1 MFIFNKISSGGPGLF
16 FVVALWM
23 LICYALLNN
32 RHTSWLHTC
41 CLFFEQLASSIYKK
55 YKVVLKGQFP
65 NSSTGPCLFSVIY
78 PQGFTPDRKSSRPD
92 FRALLSGSVQ
102 KAGFLLGIFVVLSFS
117 NLDAA
122 TIISTG
128 TGGAWSNPAT
138 WVGRAVPVD
147 GDDVTIVS
155 GAMVIIDSD
164 VTVGTLTVSGTLQFN
179 ELTPQVLTAN
189 NIITVNGKGIFR
201 SPPSGTVKT
210 HQLIAQSSIINNGT
224 IDFSSNSNE
233 TGVEIVFTG
242 SGNAIFSSS
251 DAVLTNLRKTNGLIL
266 NKGTSAASVLSF
278 MPGNTFQVLSNG
290 DSGASGFLSIINGTF
305 NIIGSRNFSN
315 PVFST
320 DGNYTIPATGGFWL
334 GNQNATVIAM
344 NGTVTVLGELKIANG
359 TYSVGISGSNSL
371 EVLNDGQFKMSGG
384 ILNISGKFKID
395 GGTGSVS
402 GGKINLA
409 PRKNLANVEPT
420 IDISADARFEMYG
433 DPLITLAFPNSNHT
447 PSNDIQI
454 LGGSGFKSIKGGVIQ
469 LGTESTPAGSTFL
482 INANTILSQL
492 TAFNTCTIHAVNTS
506 NADVTNT
513 PVSSLPVIPFD
524 LFAPELTAPAKI
536 TIQCGETIPAAFA
549 TLQEFI
555 KAGGSATDNCT
566 LNPASFKL
574 ANQVQ
579 SNTNCPYTITR
590 TYEVKDVSGNVGKA
604 EQQIVVEGE
613 AVEPQPEV
621 IAESPVKEELKLKS
635 AMAVYTAT
643 QNGNWNDPA
652 TWGNSGPPTS
662 ADDVNTASYTVTVN
676 ADSSC
681 KNITIGAGGTL
692 NHSGTNTL
700 TVTGDWTN
708 NGTYNAGSGIVS
720 FSNTGSTI
728 NGATTFGILVINSG
742 SNVNS
747 DIIVNSDLTINDLQ
761 LINGLLK
768 INGGTTT
775 ITALN
780 QPTVNPIHN
789 TIPKSA
795 GLEVNSGG
803 KLVTQDFTINNKG
816 LIRINSGTANFGNS
830 TGNSVETNTDGA
842 FIVEGGGTVNIAG
855 RLHNSASGTVFGASY
870 TSGITISSGTVTLS
884 TKGNALSNMGSLNVT
899 SAGTFNFNGGT
910 IIFQNASTATTELD
924 LGLLNGTGTKNI
936 SGGTFQFGNGSPSG
950 ETYNIISEIPLY
962 NLKTNGNA
970 NIALGSTLI
979 LGNPLTLNG
988 ASKLFLNGNSIQIP
1002 VSATGTYTFP
1012 ITDASGTAIPVTV
1025 NLTSG
1030 SGAIAAGAYIEVKTF
1045 DTKYPDNDNVANYL
1059 NRYWT
1064 LTTSG
1069 ITSPIYTVN
1078 ATYLASD
1085 LYNTPAHL
1093 TAASYL
1099 SPTWTKIPGATIA
1112 GNVISFSS
1120 NATNLEFTA
1129 LDAPTIT
1136 ITNSKPEVL
1145 CSGSSVTLN
1154 TTTTADPAFSYLW
1167 TPATGLSATN
1177 ISNPVATPALT
1188 TTYTVTVTDG
1198 NGLTA
1203 SDNVTVTVNPKPAI
1217 NNLTVMA
1224 ICSGGA
1230 FTVTPANG
1238 ADGIVPVGTT
1248 YTWTAPTVT
1257 GITGAVAGTNA
1268 ASISGT
1274 LTNTTNAPIN
1284 VVYTVTPTSGS
1295 CAGSSFT
1302 VTVPVNP
1309 KPAIS
1314 NITLAAI
1321 CSGGAFTVTPANG
1334 ADGIVPVG
1342 TTYTWTAPT
1351 VTGITGAVAGT
1362 NAASISGTL
1371 TNTTNAPINVVY
1383 TVTPTS
1389 GSCAGSSFTVTV
1401 PVNPKPA
1408 INNITLA
1415 TICSGGTFTTTPVN
1429 GIDGIVPAG
1438 TTYSWAAPAVAGI
1451 TGAVAGT
1458 NAASISG
1465 TLTNTTNS
1473 NINVVYS
1480 VIPTSGGC
1488 SGASFSVTVT
1498 VYPLPTVTAPP
1509 DKTYCMGETTL
1520 AIPLVGV
1527 PSGVVFDISG
1537 GATIGLTNKTGVT
1550 QIPSYAATTGSA
1562 TITITPRANGCTGT
1576 PVTFNVAVNPR
1587 PNIHLS
1593 ASARTICSGESTNIT
1608 ISSATP
1614 GATFS
1619 WDVYS
1624 MTGTIT
1630 GASSGTGNLLDQTL
1644 LNNTSTSGTVV
1655 YQITAST
1662 GTCEGATI
1670 NLTVNVHPA
1679 VSAIIA
1685 GTTTVCQD
1693 DSPAPSVTFTAS
1705 GGAAPYTFTYTV
1717 NGGANQQVVANSGS
1731 TASVTAPTN
1740 VAGTFTYNLVSVAG
1754 STGCAYPQT
1763 GTATV
1768 TVNPKPV
1775 LTSTLTPPGI
1785 CSNTAFNYIPTSG
1798 VLNTTFAWRRDAV
1811 PGISNLSNTGTDNP
1825 DELLENTT
1833 NAPIPVTYVYT
1844 LQSPDGCINTQNV
1857 TVMVT
1862 PTPHLTSTTTG
1873 LSICSGTPFSYTP
1886 TSDVTGMLA
1895 TDFPW
1900 TRATVAGISNPA
1912 SSGVGNP
1919 NEVLINTTTGP
1930 VGVTYIY
1937 TLKSNDC
1944 QNPVTYSVPV
1954 VVVPAPIVTAAA
1966 TPSSIC
1972 SGSTV
1977 SLTSSSNITSTKL
1990 PILLTEPFNSAAVGA
2005 TSGPNGWITTNT
2017 NTTARWTVRQDGYNY
2032 TGTIFNSND
2041 NSRFYLANSRAA
2053 GNTNIE
2059 SRLTSP
2065 FINTTG
2071 YNSLTL
2077 SFWHYY
2083 RSGGSSDHAE
2093 IMVSTDN
2100 SNWTSVHEF
2109 TSDQGINSSSFV
2121 NYTLDLTGYVGS
2133 TSLYIQFRYQGRN
2146 DYYWAIDNVTI
2157 SGTPTVVADILW
2169 TSNKSSWTST
2179 QKDVSV
2185 SPTETTIYTAT
2196 YTDPATGCSGSAST
2210 TVNVYPTPDATIH
2223 ADYCAASPKIRL
2235 TTGAFSTYSWSPLP
2249 LGETNGKQYIDIDIA
2264 GIYTVNVTDANG
2276 CTGAAS
2282 INVSNEYVVN
2292 GSFNDGNTG
2301 FTTDYWYS
2309 NDLANPDRTVGGINY
2324 GGGEGYYGVG
2334 SDAND
2339 FHSNFWGWDH
2349 TVHNGNAPNN
2359 FLIVNGVGNTLRVW
2373 EETVTVAPNTNYYF
2387 SAWALNLNDVGS
2399 NSTYWPRLQ
2408 FFINDDNSTSTVAQL
2423 GKGIVGSSQN
2433 NPWLDKDRFYGVWN
2447 SGSNTT
2453 AKITIRQLN
2462 TEAGGND
2469 FGIDDISFG
2478 ILDPSPAEIA
2488 PSKGGDACAGES
2500 INLHANVTGG
2510 KEPILFSWTGPNG
2523 YTSND
2528 RDPVIPNATI
2538 AYSGTYTLTVSDWY
2552 GCAIA
2557 PETVDVV
2564 VYPAPT
2570 VNAGPDQLYG
2580 CSATSLFTLNGSV
2593 GGSATSGT
2601 WTTSGDGTFDDIH
2614 SMTAIYTIGTN
2625 DITAGS
2631 VTLTLTTDDPTG
2643 PCVPVSDD
2651 MIITIHRS
2659 PELTVV
2665 VANPLCAGYSDGSAT
2680 ASVTNGTAPYTYLWS
2695 DGQTTAK
2702 AIGLADGT
2710 YTVTVTD
2717 ANNCTDT
2724 KSIVVVEP
2732 TPLVV
2737 SPASFTPPT
2746 CYGGNDG
2753 TATVNAEGGTEPY
2766 VYQWDAATGNQTAKT
2781 AVGLKVGIYL
2791 FTVTDANGC
2800 NITSDF
2806 VLVTQP
2812 EPPDLFCP
2820 MDPEPVQ
2827 AAAGETTADVI
2838 LDDPIYDLDC
2848 QILSWTMSGATVV
2861 STPVPDVVPSPYTFN
2876 VGTTTVEYKA
2886 VDVANNVLTCTFD
2899 VVVTGGGADLAITKI
2914 ANPSPVNTGDQLV
2927 YTITVTNAGPSEATA
2942 VKIADVVAVLPSPEF
2957 TTDLVN
2963 GPWNPWVTPYDAGN
2977 IANGGSATI
2986 YIRGAVPVNQCDAID
3001 NTATVT
3007 SDTNDDDLSNN
3018 SATITTTVIDNQPPT
3033 FTATDHEFCVSPII
3047 QATYNG
3053 QPEPGAGII
3062 EPHPDWYEVTVA
3074 GKELDISAI
3083 SDNCCALAGMTIT
3096 WTITFN
3102 DGIHSPI
3109 SGTGQPSE
3117 YDPDGNGIPD
3127 SIFLWGMS
3135 DYTDVTHTIS
3145 YTVTDCNSIDNW
3157 TEKTQDILIKPRPE
3171 IIKMN

>member
-1 MFIFNKISSGGPGLF
+1 M
-16 FVVALWM
+16 
-23 LICYALLNN
+23 
-32 RHTSWLHTC
+32 
-41 CLFFEQLASSIYKK
+41 
-55 YKVVLKGQFP
+55 
-65 NSSTGPCLFSVIY
+65 
-78 PQGFTPDRKSSRPD
+78 
-92 FRALLSGSVQ
+92 
-102 KAGFLLGIFVVLSFS
+102 GIFVVFSFS

-138 WVGRAVPVD
+138 WVGRTVPVA

-164 VTVGTLTVSGTLQFN
+164 ITVGTLTVSGTLQFN

-189 NIITVNGKGIFR
+189 NIITVNAKGIFR
-201 SPPSGTVKT
+201 SAPSGTVKT

-224 IDFSSNSNE
+224 IDFSSNLNE
-233 TGVEIVFTG
+233 TGVEIIFTG
-242 SGNAIFSSS
+242 SGNAIFSCS
-251 DAVLTNLRKTNGLIL
+251 DAVLTNLRKTNGLML

-290 DSGASGFLSIINGTF
+290 DSGASGFLSIVNGTF

-315 PVFST
+315 PVFNT

-371 EVLNDGQFKMSGG
+371 EILNDGQFKMSGG
-384 ILNISGKFKID
+384 ILNISGKLKID
-395 GGTGSVS
+395 GGAGSVS

-409 PRKNLANVEPT
+409 PRRNLANVEPT
-420 IDISADARFEMYG
+420 IHISADARFEMYG
-433 DPLITLAFPNSNHT
+433 VPLITLAFPNSNPI

-454 LGGSGFKSIKGGVIQ
+454 LDGSGFKSIKGGTIQ
-469 LGTESTPAGSTFL
+469 LGTEATPVGSTFL

-492 TAFNTCTIHAVNTS
+492 TAFSACTIHAVNTS
-506 NADVTNT
+506 DADVTNT
-513 PVSSLPVIPFD
+513 PIGSLPVIPFD
-524 LFAPELTAPAKI
+524 LIAPELTAPAKI
-536 TIQCGETIPAAFA
+536 TIQCGETIPAAYA
-549 TLQEFI
+549 TFQEFTN
-555 KAGGSATDNCT
+555 AGGSATDNCT
-566 LNPASFKL
+566 LKPASFKL
-574 ANQVQ
+574 ISQVQ
-579 SNTNCPYTITR
+579 SKTNCPYTISR
-590 TYEVKDVSGNVGKA
+590 TYEISDVSGNVGKA

-613 AVEPQPEV
+613 SITSQPEV

-708 NGTYNAGSGIVS
+708 NGTYNAGTGIVS

-747 DIIVNSDLTINDLQ
+747 NIIVNSDLTINDLQ

-780 QPTVNPIHN
+780 EPTVNPIHN

-855 RLHNSASGTVFGASY
+855 RLHNSASGTVFGTSY

-884 TKGNALSNMGSLNVT
+884 TKGNALSNVGSLNVT

-1025 NLTSG
+1025 NLTGG
-1030 SGAIAAGAYIEVKTF
+1030 SGAIAAGAYIEIKTF

-1078 ATYLASD
+1078 ATYLSSD
-1085 LYNTPAHL
+1085 LHNTPAHL

-1120 NATNLEFTA
+1120 NVTSLEFTA

-1136 ITNSKPEVL
+1136 ITNADPEVI
-1145 CSGSSVTLN
+1145 CNNSAVTLS
-1154 TTTTADPAFSYLW
+1154 TTTTADPPALASYSW
-1167 TPATGLSATN
+1167 S
-1177 ISNPVATPALT
+1177 SNPAGFTGSTQDLTITPTIAG
-1188 TTYTVTVTDG
+1188 TYTFTITVTDG
-1198 NGLTA
+1198 NGFTA
-1203 SDNVTVTVNPKPAI
+1203 TDATTVTVNPLPVI
-1217 NNLTVMA
+1217 NNITLAA

-1248 YTWTAPTVT
+1248 YTWIAPTVT

-1295 CAGSSFT
+1295 CAGSTFT

-1309 KPAIS
+1309 KPAIN

-1334 ADGIVPVG
+1334 TDGIVPAG
-1342 TTYTWTAPT
+1342 TTYSWAAPA
-1351 VTGITGAVAGT
+1351 VAGITGTVAGT

-1371 TNTTNAPINVVY
+1371 TNTTNALINVVY
-1383 TVTPTS
+1383 TVTPIS
-1389 GSCAGSSFTVTV
+1389 GSCAGSTFTVTV

-1429 GIDGIVPAG
+1429 GTDGIVPTG
-1438 TTYSWAAPAVAGI
+1438 TTYSWAAPTVAGI
-1451 TGAVAGT
+1451 TGAVAGID
-1458 NAASISG
+1458 AASISG

-1488 SGASFSVTVT
+1488 FGASFSVTVT

-1593 ASARTICSGESTNIT
+1593 ASARTICSGESTNIS
-1608 ISSATP
+1608 ISSTTP

-1624 MTGTIT
+1624 MTGTIS
-1630 GASSGTGNLLDQTL
+1630 GAGSGTGNLLNQTL
-1644 LNNTSTSGTVV
+1644 LNNAPTSGTVV
-1655 YQITAST
+1655 YQVTAST

-1693 DSPAPSVTFTAS
+1693 DSPAPSITFTAS
-1705 GGAAPYTFTYTV
+1705 GGTAPYTFTYTI

-1731 TASVTAPTN
+1731 TATVTAPTN
-1740 VAGTFTYNLVSVAG
+1740 VAGTFVYQLVSVAG

-1785 CSNTAFNYIPTSG
+1785 CSNTSFNYTHISSL
-1798 VLNTTFAWRRDAV
+1798 LNTDFHWVREV
-1811 PGISNLSNTGTDNP
+1811 VLGISNPREEGDNIYP
-1825 DELLENTT
+1825 DETLVNTT
-1833 NAPIPVTYVYT
+1833 TSPIEVVYT
-1844 LQSPDGCINTQNV
+1844 YTLTANECTNV
-1857 TVMVT
+1857 QYVKVMVT
-1862 PTPHLTSTTTG
+1862 QSPVLMSTLTPAT
-1873 LSICSGTPFSYTP
+1873 ICSGTTFSYTP
-1886 TSDVTGMLA
+1886 TSNINPGTS
-1895 TDFPW
+1895 FSW
-1900 TRATVAGISNPA
+1900 TRAADGYGNSA
-1912 SSGVGNP
+1912 KSGTGNP
-1919 NEVLINTTTGP
+1919 NEILYNNSTSAISV
-1930 VGVTYIY
+1930 IY
-1937 TLKSNDC
+1937 HYSLSSNGC
-1944 QNPVTYSVPV
+1944 TNPLDYQVIVSVI
-1954 VVVPAPIVTAAA
+1954 PAPIVTASASEYNICPGTKVDLFSGSNISSGLPTTILTENFNG
-1966 TPSSIC
+1966 TPS
-1972 SGSTV
+1972 
-1977 SLTSSSNITSTKL
+1977 
-1990 PILLTEPFNSAAVGA
+1990 
-2005 TSGPNGWITTNT
+2005 GWIITPTTGE
-2017 NTTARWTVRQDGYNY
+2017 AAWTSQIDGYDY
-2032 TGTIFNSND
+2032 ILYIDHKKPKWTETIHNVFHSND
-2041 NSRFYLANSRAA
+2041 NSTFYLSNNHAD
-2053 GNTNIE
+2053 GGGTD
-2059 SRLTSP
+2059 SRLVTPKFSTNGYTSV
-2065 FINTTG
+2065 T
-2071 YNSLTL
+2071 LT
-2077 SFWHYY
+2077 FWHHY
-2083 RSGGSSDHAE
+2083 SDGNKSKAF
-2093 IMVSTDN
+2093 VDWSTNGATWTNLQTFDN
-2100 SNWTSVHEF
+2100 SDYGTTDGFVQAVVPIPVGHPSV
-2109 TSDQGINSSSFV
+2109 
-2121 NYTLDLTGYVGS
+2121 
-2133 TSLYIQFRYQGRN
+2133 YIRFRHQADD
-2146 DYYWAIDNVTI
+2146 DYWWAIDNVSIT
-2157 SGTPTVVADILW
+2157 GVLQVTPAILW
-2169 TSNKSSWTST
+2169 TSSTSSWTST
-2179 QKDVSV
+2179 LKDPTGV
-2185 SPTETTIYTAT
+2185 SPAETTTYTVT
-2196 YTDPATGCSGSAST
+2196 YTDTNTGCSGSAST

-2223 ADYCAASPKIRL
+2223 ADYCVASPKIRL

-2264 GIYTVNVTDANG
+2264 GIYTVNVTDAHG
-2276 CTGAAS
+2276 CSGTAS

-2292 GSFNDGNTG
+2292 GSFNSGTAG
-2301 FTTDYWYS
+2301 FITDY
-2309 NDLANPDRTVGGINY
+2309 LPRANLSSGTRVVNGITY
-2324 GGGEGYYGVG
+2324 TGGEGFFAVG
-2334 SDAND
+2334 SDAHD
-2339 FHSNFWGWDH
+2339 YHTNFWGWDH
-2349 TVHNGNAPNN
+2349 TVHDGNAPNN

-2387 SAWALNLNDVGS
+2387 SAWAINLNDVGP

-2408 FFINDDNSTSTVAQL
+2408 FFINDDNSTSTIAQL
-2423 GKGIVGSSQN
+2423 GKGITGSSQN

-2453 AKITIRQLN
+2453 AKITIKQLN
-2462 TEAGGND
+2462 AEAAGND

-2478 ILDPSPAEIA
+2478 ILDPSPAAIS
-2488 PSKGGDACAGES
+2488 PSKGGDVCAGES

-2510 KEPILFSWTGPNG
+2510 KEPILFSWSGPNG
-2523 YTSND
+2523 YTSHD
-2528 RDPVIPNATI
+2528 SIPVIPNATI

-2557 PETVDVV
+2557 PKTVDVV

-2580 CSATSLFTLNGSV
+2580 CSATSVFTLNGSV

-2614 SMTAIYTIGTN
+2614 SMTAVYTIGTN

-2651 MIITIHRS
+2651 MVITIHRS

-2702 AIGLADGT
+2702 ATDLADGT

-2766 VYQWDAATGNQTAKT
+2766 VYQWDAATGNQTTKT

-2820 MDPEPVQ
+2820 MDPEAVQ

-2838 LDDPIYDLDC
+2838 LDDPIYDPDC
-2848 QILSWTMSGATVV
+2848 QILSWTMSGATV
-2861 STPVPDVVPSPYTFN
+2861 SATANLGVVPSPYTFN

-2899 VVVTGGGADLAITKI
+2899 VVVTGGGADLAITKTV
-2914 ANPSPVNTGDQLV
+2914 NPSPVNTGDQLV

-2963 GPWNPWVTPYDAGN
+2963 EPWKPWVTPYDAGN
-2977 IANGGSATI
+2977 IASGGSATI
-2986 YIRGAVPVNQCDAID
+2986 YIRGAVPITQCAAIG

-3007 SDTNDDDLSNN
+3007 SDTNDDDLTNN
-3018 SATITTTVIDNQPPT
+3018 SATITTTVTDNQPPT
-3033 FTATDHEFCVSPII
+3033 FTLPVTPLPYCVSTI
-3047 QATYNG
+3047 QSAVYNPTPTAVPPG
-3053 QPEPGAGII
+3053 YPEYNDLTTPRPEYYQFTKGSTIFDLDPAIGANNF
-3062 EPHPDWYEVTVA
+3062 E
-3074 GKELDISAI
+3074 
-3083 SDNCCALAGMTIT
+3083 DNCCPVGSLILHWRIDIADTPDPLNPAPAKISYAPIT
-3096 WTITFN
+3096 
-3102 DGIHSPI
+3102 
-3109 SGTGQPSE
+3109 GTDQPSKH
-3117 YDPDGNGIPD
+3117 DDFRLPGDGVT
-3127 SIFLWGMS
+3127 F
-3135 DYTDVTHTIS
+3135 TDVIHQIS
-3145 YTVTDCNSIDNW
+3145 YWLEDCTGPPGNMSPEQSRSI
-3157 TEKTQDILIKPRPE
+3157 IISPRPN
-3171 IIKMN
+3171 IIKMP